1 MPAARPSLLLLAVAG
16 QNRPEMSPG
25 KSGKSGKSAA
35 YFNFDVII
43 GAGASSACAGGAA
56 Q

>member
-1 MPAARPSLLLLAVAG
+1 MPAARPSLLLLAVAR
-16 QNRPEMSPG
+16 QNRPEMSP
-25 KSGKSGKSAA
+25 GKSGKSAA

-43 GAGASSACAGGAA
+43 GAAASSACAGGAA